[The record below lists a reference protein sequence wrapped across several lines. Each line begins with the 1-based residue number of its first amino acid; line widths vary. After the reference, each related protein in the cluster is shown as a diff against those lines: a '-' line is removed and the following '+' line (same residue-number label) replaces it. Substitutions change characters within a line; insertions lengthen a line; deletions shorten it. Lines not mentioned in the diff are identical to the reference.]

1 MQRQSVSMRGGG
13 WRFSFL
19 STFLLYPTTT
29 VSELLIRSQT
39 RLCVCG
45 GVLHKIRNNIKNNT
59 LDSTDKFTESEGD
72 QKSKYRVASQRSCGP
87 RLRTRPKCRTWAA
100 LLLSALVRNF
110 FSKKVFFPGGSSQ
123 CRDA

>member
-39 RLCVCG
+39 RLCVCVWG
-45 GVLHKIRNNIKNNT
+45 GAPQN
-59 LDSTDKFTESEGD
+59 
-72 QKSKYRVASQRSCGP
+72 
-87 RLRTRPKCRTWAA
+87 
-100 LLLSALVRNF
+100 
-110 FSKKVFFPGGSSQ
+110 KKQ
-123 CRDA
+123 H